1 MNLTEKEIRDYRLV
15 NHQLTVGNFS
25 TPVELLEWMG
35 AIQAQDRQMANW
47 AIGLRLR
54 NKTLNDIHQSYDQ
67 GEIVRTHV
75 LRPTWHMVP
84 ARDIQWMLA
93 LTAPGIKSGMNSRLQ
108 QLELDTKTLNR
119 CTELIIGT
127 LKENPYQTREQ
138 LMQLIQRENISTDL
152 NRSSHILM
160 HAELEGLICSG
171 PLAEDKPT
179 YALLEHIVTTPTRLT
194 HEESLAELTKRYFRS
209 HGPATLADFCWWSGL
224 GIKMARNG
232 IELNRNGM
240 ISARNGSD
248 EYFMFDTVLPVSR
261 TVFALPAFDEY
272 LISYKDRKELLPVN
286 MQKNVISSNGIF
298 YPLILQEGM
307 VIGKWSRKQQKQAI
321 LITLNLSK
329 APSVQL
335 KKEIKRQFEMYGMFC
350 GQSLNIEF

>member
-1 MNLTEKEIRDYRLV
+1 MILSEKEILDYRLV
-15 NHQLTVGNFS
+15 NHQLSVGNYS
-25 TPVELLEWMG
+25 TPAGLLEWMG

-47 AIGLRLR
+47 ALGLRLKDKR
-54 NKTLNDIHQSYDQ
+54 LNDIQQSYDQ

-84 ARDIQWMLA
+84 ARDIHWMLA
-93 LTAPGIKSGMNSRLQ
+93 LTAPGIKSGINSRQQ

-171 PLAEDKPT
+171 PLADDKPT
-179 YALLEHIVTTPTRLT
+179 YSLLEHVVAKPVLLT

-240 ISARNGSD
+240 ISARNGRD
-248 EYFMFDTVLPVSR
+248 EYFMFDTMLPISK

-272 LISYKDRKELLPVN
+272 LISYKDRKELLPDD

-298 YPLILQEGM
+298 YPLILQEGK

-321 LITLNLSK
+321 LIQLQLSK
-329 APSVQL
+329 TPSVRL
-335 KKEIKRQFEMYGMFC
+335 KKEIKEQFEMYGEFC
-350 GQSLNIEF
+350 GQNVKIEY